1 MSHLS
6 LESLARLL
14 DEEPS
19 SSESGHLEGC
29 TTCRAELAS
38 LRADRLALAE
48 LPDLLPPPAGAWT
61 ALAGRL
67 RDEGLL
73 RATPA
78 PTRRTGSRLLRLA
91 AALALFLTGSVAGF
105 LARGAGETGMG
116 AAEVRA
122 GAGTATRP
130 AVGSSLTSASS
141 LSGTPLG
148 PVQVTARGSTRT
160 TTNHRDAAAA
170 ARALEE
176 AEVAYRAALA
186 RYAEFATED
195 LATNRLARLAALENI
210 VITTRD
216 ALAAAPADPLIN
228 GYHMAALAQRDATV
242 RQIALSDNDR
252 WY

>member
-6 LESLARLL
+6 LEALACLL

-19 SSESGHLEGC
+19 SSESRHLEGC

-61 ALAGRL
+61 MLAGRL

-73 RATPA
+73 GARPA
-78 PTRRTGSRLLRLA
+78 PTHGTGSRLLRLA
-91 AALALFLTGSVAGF
+91 AALVLFLTGSVAGF
-105 LARGAGETGMG
+105 LARGAGETGVG

-130 AVGSSLTSASS
+130 AVGSSLTSTSS
-141 LSGTPLG
+141 LSGTPPG
-148 PVQVTARGSTRT
+148 TARGTTRT
-160 TTNHRDAAAA
+160 TAGDRDASAA

-186 RYAEFATED
+186 RYAEFATD
-195 LATNRLARLAALENI
+195 DPTTNRLARLAALENI

-216 ALAAAPADPLIN
+216 ALTAAPADPLIN